1 MSDILELLEN
11 GSFSSLQEELRELN
25 PVDLAHELEQMD
37 RTKMMMLFRLMPKDQ
52 AAAVFSYLDSSL
64 HQHIVETISAVE
76 VRELIDAM
84 FIDDAVDLLEELPSN
99 MVRAIIN
106 NSSPETRRI
115 INHFLKYPENSA
127 GSLMT
132 VEFVGLFETMTCREA
147 LALIRKSGV
156 DKETIYTCYATDA
169 SRHLTGAVSL
179 RSILLSPD
187 DCTITQ
193 IMNSTVIYVHTS
205 EDQEEVARKFKEYD
219 LLAMPVVDNENRI
232 VGIITIDDI
241 VDVIEAENTEDIEL
255 MAALHPSESEYLKTS
270 VWRLA
275 RNRILWLLVMMISAT
290 FTGSIIGHYEALLQ
304 NAVVLA
310 IFIPM
315 LMDTG
320 GNCGSQASTLII
332 RGMAVGDI
340 RLQDWSRV
348 MLKELGVATLVAFAL
363 SLVNLLRITIFT
375 GAGFRVDLVV
385 TITLFITIIFAKL
398 IGCCLPLFAKLCKF
412 DPALMASP
420 LITTVVDAFALIIY
434 FSLASLMLP

>member
-1 MSDILELLEN
+1 MSNILELLEN
-11 GSFSSLQEELRELN
+11 GSFSSLQAVLRELN
-25 PVDLAHELEQMD
+25 PVDLARELEQMD
-37 RTKMMMLFRLMPKDQ
+37 RAKMMMLFRLMPKDQ
-52 AAAVFSYLDSSL
+52 AAAVFTYLDSSL

-179 RSILLSPD
+179 RSILLSQD
-187 DCTITQ
+187 DCTITE
-193 IMNSTVIYVHTS
+193 IMHSPVICVHTA
-205 EDQEEVARKFKEYD
+205 EDQEDVARKFQEYD

-241 VDVIEAENTEDIEL
+241 VDVIEAENTEDIEI
-255 MAALHPSESEYLKTS
+255 MAALHPSENEYLKTGI
-270 VWRLA
+270 WRLA

-290 FTGSIIGHYEALLQ
+290 FTGGIIGHYETLLQ
-304 NAVVLA
+304 NAVMLA

-320 GNCGSQASTLII
+320 GNCGAQASTLII
-332 RGMAVGDI
+332 RGMAVGEI
-340 RLQDWSRV
+340 QLQDWARV
-348 MLKELGVATLVAFAL
+348 LLKELGVGAIVAFAL
-363 SLVNLLRITIFT
+363 SLVNLLRITFFT
-375 GAGFRVDLVV
+375 ASNFRIDLVV
-385 TITLFITIIFAKL
+385 TITLFITIIFAKI
-398 IGCCLPLFAKLCKF
+398 IGCSLPLFAKLCKF

-420 LITTVVDAFALIIY
+420 LITTIVDAFALIMY
-434 FSLASLMLP
+434 FSMASLLL